1 MISTRINRV
10 YYTYKVYTFLIR
22 INSRVDHFEFFIFII
37 FFSQFLPIFQK
48 NIEMSNGYLIVGY
61 LFDFQLTSKKE
72 ILVCGTAKM
81 ELKRFKKK
89 KLNQIH

>member
-1 MISTRINRV
+1 MSVN
-10 YYTYKVYTFLIR
+10 
-22 INSRVDHFEFFIFII
+22 NFELFIFIV

-48 NIEMSNGYLIVGY
+48 NVEMSNGYLIVGY

-72 ILVCGTAKM
+72 IIVCGTAKM

-89 KLNQIH
+89 TQSNVISVKTRFE